1 MKIAKHLKLGLQVF
15 SSSLFLL
22 AIFIGVIGPGVY
34 VIGFMVGR
42 FFGLRSGLDGL
53 PYIIF
58 SALLASLII
67 WIPFIFII
75 WAFGIFL
82 GPAFAAYALFV
93 WIGLC
98 SGDRARKKGQVL
110 CQTGGAA
117 AISREE

>member
-1 MKIAKHLKLGLQVF
+1 MKIPKNLKLSLQVF
-15 SSSLFLL
+15 ASSLLL
-22 AIFIGVIGPGVY
+22 MTIFVGVIGPGVY
-34 VIGFMVGR
+34 IIGFMVGR

-53 PYIIF
+53 PYMIL

-67 WIPFIFII
+67 WIPFILATSGLGFI
-75 WAFGIFL
+75 L

-98 SGDRARKKGQVL
+98 SGDRARKKGQAA
-110 CQTGGAA
+110 CQASSAA